1 MTRLTNTTYLL
12 QHHQLKDEW
21 SSESG
26 GAFIML
32 SPTEQ
37 WALHIYY
44 EFTKRLTDSELLAHR
59 ATISKSQP
67 SLPQTA
73 GKAFANLAIFTERLE
88 VYRAAPHLNTREKGA
103 PYEIRVLS
111 QVNPNIDPKVM
122 AKILIDIASE
132 RVREDRAS

>member
-37 WALHIYY
+37 WALHNYY
-44 EFTKRLTDSELLAHR
+44 EFTKRLTDSQLLAHR
-59 ATISKSQP
+59 AAVSKAQP
-67 SLPQTA
+67 SLPQSA
-73 GKAFANLAIFTERLE
+73 GKAFARLRLFSERL
-88 VYRAAPHLNTREKGA
+88 VGYQAAPNTNTRKKGA
-103 PYEIRVLS
+103 PYEV
-111 QVNPNIDPKVM
+111 
-122 AKILIDIASE
+122 
-132 RVREDRAS
+132 